1 MRTTVSSYSV
11 FAELG
16 ASSEEVVVFFNFRV
30 IDERSKYIIRFLM
43 YTATVKKISAPSIQY

>member
-30 IDERSKYIIRFLM
+30 IDERSKYIVRFLM
-43 YTATVKKISAPSIQY
+43 YTATVKKISAPSIRY